1 MAGDITLLL
10 RAARDGDDGSLA
22 EAYRRLYAELRTLA
36 RSLLRGADGTLT
48 PTVLV
53 HEAFLRLCGGAQVDL
68 ETRRHFFATAAQ
80 TMRWIVTDNARR
92 RLAERRGGDQVRV
105 ELDEGLA
112 AEPAR
117 PDEILALDAALERLG
132 QLDPDKKTLIE
143 LRFYAG
149 LEYAELAGLLGRSE
163 RTLKRE
169 WAAARAA
176 LQLLMDQ
183 DG

>member
-22 EAYRRLYAELRTLA
+22 EVHRRLYAELRALA
-36 RSLLRGADGTLT
+36 RSVLRGADGTLT

-80 TMRWIVTDNARR
+80 TMRWVVTDNARR
-92 RLAERRGGDQVRV
+92 RLAVRHGGERVRV
-105 ELDEGLA
+105 ELDEA
-112 AEPAR
+112 IVAEMPQ
-117 PDEILALDAALERLG
+117 PDEMLALDAALEHLG
-132 QLDPDKKTLIE
+132 RLDPDKKTLIE

-149 LEYAELAGLLGRSE
+149 LEYAELAELLGRSE

-176 LQLLMDQ
+176 LQVLME
-183 DG
+183 GPA

>member
-1 MAGDITLLL
+1 MTGDITLLL

-22 EAYRRLYAELRTLA
+22 EAYRRLYAELRVLA
-36 RSLLRGADGTLT
+36 RSLLRGTDGTLT

-53 HEAFLRLCGGAQVDL
+53 HEAFLRLCGGEPVDL

-80 TMRWIVTDNARR
+80 AMRWIVTDNARR

-112 AEPAR
+112 AQPTR
-117 PDEILALDAALERLG
+117 PDEILALDSALERLG

-143 LRFYAG
+143 LRFFAG
-149 LEYAELAGLLGRSE
+149 LEYGELAALLGRSE

-169 WAAARAA
+169 WAAARAT
-176 LQLLMDQ
+176 LQLLMEEDA
-183 DG
+183 